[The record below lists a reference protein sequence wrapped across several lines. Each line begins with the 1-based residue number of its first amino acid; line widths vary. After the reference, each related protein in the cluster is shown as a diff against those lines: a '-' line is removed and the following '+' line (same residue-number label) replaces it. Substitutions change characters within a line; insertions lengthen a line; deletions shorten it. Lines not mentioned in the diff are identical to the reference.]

1 MQGIGFHKLF
11 NHFLFFQSNKVG
23 ILLVFP
29 GNNLAGST
37 SQQRV
42 FFTVSY
48 YCHQFKFLMN
58 VLETAFILN

>member
-1 MQGIGFHKLF
+1 MHGIGFHKPF

-23 ILLVFP
+23 IRLLFP
-29 GNNLAGST
+29 SNTLPGST

-42 FFTVSY
+42 FFSVSY